1 MSTDDK
7 AAAVSEGGDPLVAAT
22 DVEPTP
28 SPPAEDAAS
37 PPEPPPLQPIIVI
50 KKIIDEGHA
59 GGHGGAWKIALAD
72 MMTAMMAF
80 FLLMWLLG
88 ATTSDQRKSIAE
100 YFQPTNSPRTN
111 MSGGSTGFFGGM
123 SLIDPKALPLTLTQ
137 TGLMQLT
144 APGTEEEEV
153 TSEDQALPQGLSD
166 EERRKIAAEQ
176 DDSNFESLQDTLEK
190 QIGADEQ
197 LAELLSVV
205 TFVREKEGLRIEIID
220 KSDFSMF
227 DSGTTQLSPEATDLI
242 RKVGASLKGIPNEIA
257 VRGHTDNQK
266 FAGGGNNNW
275 SLSANRADSTRQ
287 FLNSIGVDESR
298 FSRIEGVADSQPANP
313 DNLADPRNRR
323 ISITVLYRDGAR
335 PST

>member
-28 SPPAEDAAS
+28 SPPAEAAAS

-100 YFQPTNSPRTN
+100 YFQPTNSPRAN

-275 SLSANRADSTRQ
+275 SLSANRAASTRQ

>member
-72 MMTAMMAF
+72 MRTAMMAF

-100 YFQPTNSPRTN
+100 YFQPTNSPRAN